1 LSTTLWKSLAGGEP
15 AGALLQLAARLVCA
29 GMVLLGSLGVLL
41 GGGAL
46 ILAPQAAYADGP
58 VACGPSTQPPFP
70 YEGFCADYNGDT
82 TWYGTY
88 GPGFPTAQGFGLCGD
103 PPASGGDFPAP
114 SYDYVAG
121 GAPVGAGGDTNA
133 LGFAFSQGWA
143 AGWWNGH
150 TGQFTAAQAAAAA
163 KLLYDTVVWGTPT
176 PSMDPGVLAAYD
188 DFDNWYLQ
196 ARGMTDQPP
205 QISAGLTSDS
215 GSFTGSA
222 TDLVHLQFPG
232 TDSPMIGQGVLLSIT
247 NGTFNSPTGPTT
259 AGLSTDDN
267 GNVLIPIFAT
277 NAAPVSIVIESISQV
292 GLPGLDFFH
301 PTTGELDAQFLAG
314 FSPPTLLAATERLVS
329 LGKPPPAS
337 GTVSVQKA
345 GDDTAYYGLAGAVF
359 DVEQGGTTVAA
370 LTTDAAGVTPD
381 SGPLAVGTY
390 TVHEQV
396 PPPGYQVA
404 PDQTVTVSAN
414 TNTVVPFT
422 GTEEDHVTPA
432 TVTLHKV
439 DAQSGQA
446 LAGAVFDVAYDP
458 TNSGTYSDDLGT
470 CTTGAAGTC
479 GPAGNDGPSAL
490 LPGDYR
496 VTEVSAPPGYY
507 LNPNTATQTIV
518 LTPGESGSVTF
529 ADFELGSLTLRKSG
543 NDTAYESVEGAV
555 FSVSGPAPSVGVIG
569 TLTVGADGQSN
580 TIGQLMPGTYTI
592 TETTPPPGYS
602 AVAPVNVAVPASATT
617 TVVDVMDTVI
627 PATVSLVKVDAQT
640 EAPLAG
646 AVFDVA
652 YDPADSGSYSD
663 DLGTCTTATSGTC
676 APVGNDGPAELLPG
690 NYQVTEVTPPPGYA
704 LSASARVQDITLTP
718 GETGSVKF
726 SDALLVA
733 ASFLKVA
740 SGNVN
745 PLIVSL
751 AGAQVVV
758 HAGSATGGV
767 VASCTTNAAGMCT
780 TASSLLS
787 GSTYCWSEVAPPA
800 GLSGGAGGC
809 FSAQNGQAAHPIV
822 VDDAGLFVALGVKK
836 VDAADP
842 SVGLA
847 GAVFDLYR
855 QDGGHGPGTV
865 PAVPPGAASIAG
877 ATFMARVT
885 TGPGGTATFPLQ
897 YPGYAYCMVEEQAPA
912 NFVADGAPQ
921 CTAVLNGSTMMPPV
935 VTSLTFSDSPQMV
948 TLQAHKFNAAVPD
961 VSIPGAT
968 YDLYTEGSAPP
979 SLTPPVPPSDA
990 ASVPGDTWYARGTSN
1005 ASGNL
1010 TFSVPAGYA
1019 WCLLEEA
1026 APPDYTPDHALHCSS
1041 TLTTSSSVG
1050 ADTIALP
1057 ETVATVF
1064 VSAHKYDALEPSIVI
1079 AGATYALLVQG
1090 SMPAGV
1096 PAAATPAGL
1105 ALPAGDTYW
1114 GQGTT
1119 NAAGLLSF
1127 AVPAGYAWCLR
1138 ELVAPAGYQ
1147 PDPDLHCTGVV
1158 TNQTSAAVASLALP
1172 EVPTPSGALAF
1183 TGGPSRWLP
1192 TGGVLLIIGGFG
1204 LLLIKRRLEG
1214 RSEGLLAGA
1223 LVDGVDELAQPGEV
1237 PLVEAEGQPG

>member
-1 LSTTLWKSLAGGEP
+1 
-15 AGALLQLAARLVCA
+15 
-29 GMVLLGSLGVLL
+29 MVLLGSAGVLL
-41 GGGAL
+41 GGSAL

-58 VACGPSTQPPFP
+58 VACGPLTQPPFP
-70 YEGFCADYNGDT
+70 DEGFCADYDGDT

-88 GPGFPTAQGFGLCGD
+88 GPGFPTAQGFGLCAD

-114 SYDYVAG
+114 SYDYVPG
-121 GAPVGAGGDTNA
+121 GAPAGAGGDTNA

-196 ARGMTDQPP
+196 ARGMSAQPP
-205 QISAGLTSDS
+205 QISAGLTSNS

-232 TDSPMIGQGVLLSIT
+232 TDSPMIGQGVLLSIS

-267 GNVLIPIFAT
+267 GNVLIPIYAT
-277 NAAPVSIVIESISQV
+277 NATPVSITIQSISEV

-301 PTTGELDAQFLAG
+301 PTTGELSAQVIVG
-314 FSPPTLLAATERLVS
+314 FTPPTLLTATERLVS
-329 LGKPPPAS
+329 VGKPPPES

-359 DVEQGGTTVAA
+359 DVEQGGTTAAA
-370 LTTDAAGVTPD
+370 LTTDAAGATPI

-422 GTEEDHVTPA
+422 GAEEDHITPA

-446 LAGAVFDVAYDP
+446 LAGAVFDVAFS
-458 TNSGTYSDDLGT
+458 TSDNGQFDHDLGQ
-470 CTTGAAGTC
+470 CITGAAGTC
-479 GPAGNDGPSAL
+479 APAGNDGPGDL

-496 VTEVSAPPGYY
+496 VTEVTAPPGYY
-507 LNPNTATQTIV
+507 LNPASATQTV
-518 LTPGESGSVTF
+518 SLTPGESGSVTF
-529 ADFELGSLTLRKSG
+529 ADFLLGSLTLRKSG

-569 TLTVGADGQSN
+569 TLTVGATGQSN
-580 TIGQLMPGTYTI
+580 TIGQLVPGTYTV

-602 AVAPVNVAVPASATT
+602 AVAPVRVAVPASAVT
-617 TVVDVMDTVI
+617 TVVDVTDRVI
-627 PATVSLVKVDAQT
+627 PATVSLLKVDQQT
-640 EAPLAG
+640 AAPLAG

-652 YDPADSGSYSD
+652 YDPTAAGTYSD
-663 DLGTCTTATSGTC
+663 DLGTCTTAVSGQC
-676 APVGNDGPAELLPG
+676 VPAGNDGSSALLPG
-690 NYQVTEVTPPPGYA
+690 NYRVTEVSPPPGYA
-704 LSASARVQDITLTP
+704 LNGAADVQDITLTP

-726 SDALLVA
+726 ADALLVA

-740 SGNVN
+740 TGNVN

-751 AGAQVVV
+751 AGAQVAV
-758 HAGSATGGV
+758 HAGSATGAV
-767 VASCTTNAAGMCT
+767 VASCTTSASGACT
-780 TASSLLS
+780 TAATLLS
-787 GSTYCWSEVAPPA
+787 GATYCWTEVAAPL

-809 FSAQNGQAAHPIV
+809 FEAQNGQAAHPIV
-822 VDDAGLFVALGVKK
+822 VDDAGLFVNLGVKK

-865 PAVPPGAASIAG
+865 PTPPVGATTVPG

-885 TGPGGTATFPLQ
+885 TGVSGTATFPLQ

-912 NFVADGAPQ
+912 NFEADGAPQ
-921 CTAVLNGSTMMPPV
+921 CTAVLSGSTTVPAV
-935 VTSLTFSDSPQMV
+935 ATILTFSDSPQMV
-948 TLQAHKFNAAVPD
+948 TLQAHKFNAAAPD
-961 VSIPGAT
+961 TSIPGAT
-968 YDLYTEGSAPP
+968 YDLYVEGSDPP
-979 SLTPPVPPSDA
+979 SLTPPVAPSGA

-1005 ASGNL
+1005 LSGDL
-1010 TFSVPAGYA
+1010 SFSVPAGYA

-1026 APPDYTPDHALHCSS
+1026 APPDYVPDHALHCSS
-1041 TLTTSSSVG
+1041 TLTTSSPAS
-1050 ADTIALP
+1050 ASAIALP

-1064 VSAHKYDALEPSIVI
+1064 ISAHKYDALEPSTVI

-1090 SMPAGV
+1090 PMPPGSAAIAAPVGLAVPAGE
-1096 PAAATPAGL
+1096 A
-1105 ALPAGDTYW
+1105 YW

-1119 NAAGLLSF
+1119 NAQGLLSF
-1127 AVPAGYAWCLR
+1127 AVPSGYAWCLQ

-1147 PDPDLHCTGVV
+1147 PDPDAHCTGVV
-1158 TNQTSAAVASLALP
+1158 TNQTGAGAASLALP
-1172 EVPTPSGALAF
+1172 EVPSPSPLAF
-1183 TGGPSRWLP
+1183 TGGPDWWLP
-1192 TGGVLLIIGGFG
+1192 AGGVLLIIGGLG
-1204 LLLIKRRLEG
+1204 LLLIKRRVESRDG
-1214 RSEGLLAGA
+1214 AGLLAGA
-1223 LVDGVDELAQPGEV
+1223 LVDGVDELAQSRKM
-1237 PLVEAEGQPG
+1237 PLVEAEGQPR